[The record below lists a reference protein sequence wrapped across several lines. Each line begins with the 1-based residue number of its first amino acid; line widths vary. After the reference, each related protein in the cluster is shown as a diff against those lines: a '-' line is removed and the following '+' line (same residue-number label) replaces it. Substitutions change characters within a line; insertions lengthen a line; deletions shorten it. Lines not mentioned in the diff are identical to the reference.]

1 MTEKQHFQAPTL
13 KSILAKLSSET
24 TSHKLNNTDMDKKS
38 TEQLI
43 DQVRSEDR
51 KVAHEAIA
59 NGVRESQERWIEA
72 GLIAE
77 ALTAELVKIAYTCR
91 SKRQI
96 AALLQSIADDL
107 TSEPNMH

>member
-1 MTEKQHFQAPTL
+1 
-13 KSILAKLSSET
+13 
-24 TSHKLNNTDMDKKS
+24 MDKKS

-51 KVAHEAIA
+51 KIAHEDIA
-59 NGVRESQERWIEA
+59 NGVRESQEQWIEA

-77 ALTAELVKIAYTCR
+77 ALTAELVRIAHQCR

>member
-1 MTEKQHFQAPTL
+1 
-13 KSILAKLSSET
+13 
-24 TSHKLNNTDMDKKS
+24 MDKKS

-77 ALTAELVKIAYTCR
+77 ALTAELVKIAHTSC

-107 TSEPNMH
+107 TSEPNVH

>member
-1 MTEKQHFQAPTL
+1 L
-13 KSILAKLSSET
+13 KSVLAKLSSET
-24 TSHKLNNTDMDKKS
+24 TSQKLNNTNMDKKS

-77 ALTAELVKIAYTCR
+77 ALTAELVKIAHTCR

-107 TSEPNMH
+107 TSEPNVH